1 MKRYV
6 LTFLILGAFA
16 LYAAAGV
23 VTPER
28 AARYAESVLGMSSTP
43 VAEMGSHNRAA
54 SRNGSQDPEY
64 YVFNNPDGGWVVIAA
79 DDRVTPVLGYS
90 DKGKFRV
97 DDMPDNVSWWM
108 DGVAKV
114 IDNVRDMDME
124 APESVRKAWIEIQE
138 RGLTTPDNAKTIQ
151 TALWDQ
157 IEPYNDLCPI
167 VAGESKRSVAGCVA
181 TAMAIVMRYNSWP
194 AWGTGVTAG
203 YRTLST
209 DTYIPSDPIE
219 NHTYDWSN
227 LPLTNASAETSG
239 WTDAQKSQ
247 VAQIMY
253 DCGVSVEMDYTSIGS
268 SASSDYIPYAFRT
281 YFSYSDKAMEVFRA
295 SYTEDEWLALIKSE
309 IDADRVVLYCGNGDV
324 GGHAFVCDGYD
335 IEGKKLS
342 INWGWGGDC
351 NGFFTLDLPATE
363 GFVFSDFQAAI
374 IGIAPNTAVVNH
386 NGVEQL
392 LQYPYENMFGL
403 RPVMPADMVK
413 DKEIKFEIG
422 YFMNYTDHKIDQDF
436 QVRLM
441 DKDGNVRQEGW
452 PLSMSFPA
460 SDGFVYS
467 DISAPAV
474 LTVTPQVT
482 DYFKL
487 YIKKGDDWVP
497 ANQNHDLLPDADG
510 ICCGISPNPVIV
522 LPETCTAGQE
532 ITLSLTLGF
541 VPVKSVK
548 WSLNGTEVQGDKVTL
563 VQGENVIRADV
574 EYHNDAE
581 GTITAIVITE

>member
-43 VAEMGSHNRAA
+43 VAEMGSHNRTA

-138 RGLTTPDNAKTIQ
+138 RGLNTPGNAKTIQ

-167 VAGESKRSVAGCVA
+167 VAGESNRSIVGCVA

-194 AWGTGVTAG
+194 ARGTGVTKG
-203 YRTLST
+203 YRTYST
-209 DTYIPSDPIE
+209 DTYIAPDPIE

-227 LPLTNASAETSG
+227 MPLTNASAESSG
-239 WTDAQKSQ
+239 WTYDQKSQ

-253 DCGVSVEMDYTSIGS
+253 DCGVSVEMDYTSVAS
-268 SASSDYIPYAFRT
+268 SASSDYIAYALKT

-295 SYTEDEWLALIKSE
+295 SYGVDEWLTLMKDE

-363 GFVFSDFQAAI
+363 GYVFSDFQAAI
-374 IGIAPNTAVVNH
+374 IGIAPNTADVNH

-392 LQYPYENMFGL
+392 LQYPNENLFGL

-460 SDGFVYS
+460 SDGYVYS

-474 LTVTPQVT
+474 LTVTPQIT

-548 WSLNGTEVQGDKVTL
+548 WSLNGDEVQGDKVTL

-581 GTITAIVITE
+581 GTITAKVITE